1 MSEPTF
7 SLRWARPAELD
18 WINQRY
24 AEVDFVRSAGK
35 DRVAVAEIGGLPA
48 GLGRV
53 VPLAPGVGELGGM
66 LVFDDYQGRGVARR
80 LIAFLLA
87 LPDFH
92 TMYCLPFA
100 ELESLYASMGFAQ
113 VPPGADMP
121 RHVIDKY
128 GWCNT
133 HYGRPVLLMRT
144 AIPPGANTLPL

>member
-1 MSEPTF
+1 MSEPNF

-24 AEVDFVRSAGK
+24 AEVDFVRSTAR
-35 DRVAVAEIGGLPA
+35 DRIALAEIDGAVAGF
-48 GLGRV
+48 GRM

-66 LVFDDYQGRGVARR
+66 LVFEDYKGRGVARR

-87 LPDFH
+87 QPDFQ
-92 TMYCLPFA
+92 TVYCLPFA
-100 ELESLYASMGFAQ
+100 ELESLYAGMGFAQ
-113 VPPGADMP
+113 VPASADMP

-133 HYGRPVLLMRT
+133 HYGQPVLLMRT
-144 AIPPGANTLPL
+144 AIPPGVNTLPL